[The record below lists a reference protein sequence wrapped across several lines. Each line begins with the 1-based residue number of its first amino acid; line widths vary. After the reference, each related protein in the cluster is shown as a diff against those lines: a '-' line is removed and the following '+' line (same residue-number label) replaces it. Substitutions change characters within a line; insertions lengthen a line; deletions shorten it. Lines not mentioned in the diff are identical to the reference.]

1 MTEPLECLRLP
12 LRTPRITTH
21 GDDDDDVM
29 SNAVST
35 NGSTANEKSSSP
47 PSDYE
52 VFDYEEADYEE
63 FPYQRISSV
72 DGFGEDDS
80 DGDEEGEGC
89 GTPLNL
95 ELAQLLNQG
104 IVSKTKANFGISKNI
119 ETLEKSTM
127 ELSSLNGSPKRR
139 PKDLLKSGITAGY
152 QRSPDLFLR
161 RSDDEYYNE
170 DEDGEEDVDFV
181 RIMKRK
187 SRTPTETVFENGSNE
202 PSPSTSA
209 FRFTEPSTSYHS
221 GYGYD
226 NERIMFEGIP

>member
-1 MTEPLECLRLP
+1 
-12 LRTPRITTH
+12 
-21 GDDDDDVM
+21 M
-29 SNAVST
+29 SNAVSP
-35 NGSTANEKSSSP
+35 NGPTENAKSSSP

-63 FPYQRISSV
+63 FPYQRISS
-72 DGFGEDDS
+72 DAGFGEDN
-80 DGDEEGEGC
+80 GDEEDGDGC

-119 ETLEKSTM
+119 ETLEKSTI

-139 PKDLLKSGITAGY
+139 PKDLLNGGSLGGY

-161 RSDDEYYNE
+161 RTDDEYCNE

-181 RIMKRK
+181 TILK
-187 SRTPTETVFENGSNE
+187 SNSRPPKETVFENGSNE
-202 PSPSTSA
+202 PSPSCGGTSA

-221 GYGYD
+221 AYGYD
-226 NERIMFEGIP
+226 NEQMMFEGIS

>member
-1 MTEPLECLRLP
+1 
-12 LRTPRITTH
+12 
-21 GDDDDDVM
+21 M
-29 SNAVST
+29 SNAVSP
-35 NGSTANEKSSSP
+35 NVPSENDKSSSP

-52 VFDYEEADYEE
+52 VFDYEEADYED

-72 DGFGEDDS
+72 DGFGEDNS
-80 DGDEEGEGC
+80 DGDEEADGC

-119 ETLEKSTM
+119 ETLEQSTI

-139 PKDLLKSGITAGY
+139 PRDLLNGGGASTTAGY

-170 DEDGEEDVDFV
+170 DEDGDEDVDFV
-181 RIMKRK
+181 RILKSK
-187 SRTPTETVFENGSNE
+187 SRLPTETVFENGSNE
-202 PSPSTSA
+202 PSPSTSSSA
-209 FRFTEPSTSYHS
+209 FRFSEPTRSYHS
-221 GYGYD
+221 AYGYD
-226 NERIMFEGIP
+226 SEQMMFEGIP